1 VEGAARCELI
11 VEQVRPTPAAGCLTG
26 PHVPLGSAP

>member
-11 VEQVRPTPAAGCLTG
+11 VEQVRPTPACTHAVST
-26 PHVPLGSAP
+26 